1 MRSVALRAAL
11 LAGIG
16 LVAVTLPAAAAP
28 AVSGSTEIR
37 TDQPAMIQLAQ
48 ANATRAA
55 SEARGGD
62 YKAKKKAKKPK
73 KKKKKKKGKTM
84 S

>member
-1 MRSVALRAAL
+1 MKSLALRAAL

-16 LVAVTLPAAAAP
+16 MVALTVPAAAAT
-28 AVSGSTEIR
+28 AVSDVTATQTRSADPT
-37 TDQPAMIQLAQ
+37 AIQLAQ

-62 YKAKKKAKKPK
+62 YKAKKP
-73 KKKKKKKGKTM
+73 KKKKKGKKGKKGM
-84 S
+84 